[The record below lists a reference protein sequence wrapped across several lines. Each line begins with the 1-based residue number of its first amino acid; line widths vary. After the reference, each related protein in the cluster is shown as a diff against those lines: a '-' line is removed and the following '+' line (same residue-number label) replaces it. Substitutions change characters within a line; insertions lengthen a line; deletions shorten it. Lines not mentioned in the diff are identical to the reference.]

1 MAHSGQYLYFLD
13 VDDWIEPDALRVMV
27 DSVNLFGSDV
37 AVARLMHLKT
47 AAAVLG
53 RSECLIWGRAQV

>member
-37 AVARLMHLKT
+37 AVARLKYLKT

-53 RSECLIWGRAQV
+53 RSECLIWG